1 MIKGWPRFIISN
13 IDFTKDGE
21 PVTDKSQAGSLTTNA
36 TRFNNMPKEEVALN
50 VSKLITNLVT
60 KADKKINDNKKISDK
75 EMGYMKQLFDAASSL
90 TALVNTINETVKY
103 KNLTEM
109 HQDLLE
115 LMEDSKIP
123 A

>member
-1 MIKGWPRFIISN
+1 
-13 IDFTKDGE
+13 
-21 PVTDKSQAGSLTTNA
+21 
-36 TRFNNMPKEEVALN
+36 MPKEEVALN